1 MFDLTNLLLIFLKND
16 AAQETNFEKDSSEN
30 AKVVVVSKTDHPS
43 YNVGIIPM
51 FIVDLIL
58 FLDGVQGVHV
68 ESLREGNQCLEN
80 LFSPWSRVGPIQIE
94 CEHFWKLL
102 TYDIDCLCHM
112 VSITIITFEASYGS
126 RLEHL
131 SKTVEEFANDHLNSF
146 ITRQMAVADGHV
158 KPIQKS
164 CHVHRLSEQIRR
176 ALL

>member
-1 MFDLTNLLLIFLKND
+1 M
-16 AAQETNFEKDSSEN
+16 
-30 AKVVVVSKTDHPS
+30 
-43 YNVGIIPM
+43 
-51 FIVDLIL
+51 VDLIL
-58 FLDGVQGVHV
+58 LLYDVQVVQV
-68 ESLREGNQCLEN
+68 EHLREGNQCLEN

-102 TYDIDCLCHM
+102 TYDVHCLCHM
-112 VSITIITFEASYGS
+112 ISITIITVEASVGS

-131 SKTVEEFANDHLNSF
+131 SKTVEEFANNYLDSC
-146 ITRQMAVADGHV
+146 ITRHIAVGDGHV